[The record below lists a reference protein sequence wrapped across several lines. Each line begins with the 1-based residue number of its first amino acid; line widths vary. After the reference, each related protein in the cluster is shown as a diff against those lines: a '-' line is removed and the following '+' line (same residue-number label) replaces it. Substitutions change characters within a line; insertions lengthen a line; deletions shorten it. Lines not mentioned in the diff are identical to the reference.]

1 MFLIKSWFK
10 SNHSSL
16 TLWVHKRWF
25 PLKVKWIL
33 TYIFLSLRI
42 LFVRIPVKVAPVQAT
57 QYVKLGS
64 LIKGIDVFAMK
75 GCTKELIVFKVNL
88 GVLLMLKKRRTNIK
102 KAKANKKKKHK
113 IWQAASFKKKMIKN
127 KFMYFWSSQ
136 WCFSRLITSQGK

>member
-42 LFVRIPVKVAPVQAT
+42 LFFRIPVKAVPVQAT

-88 GVLLMLKKRRTNIK
+88 GVILMLKKRRTNIK
-102 KAKANKKKKHK
+102 KAKANKKKNIKYGKQRLLRRKWSRTNLCIFDHLND
-113 IWQAASFKKKMIKN
+113 ASPD
-127 KFMYFWSSQ
+127 W
-136 WCFSRLITSQGK
+136 

>member
-16 TLWVHKRWF
+16 TLCIHKRWF

-42 LFVRIPVKVAPVQAT
+42 LFFRISVKAAPVQAT

-75 GCTKELIVFKVNL
+75 GWTRELIVFKVNL
-88 GVLLMLKKRRTNIK
+88 GVILMLKKRRTNIK
-102 KAKANKKKKHK
+102 KAKANKKKTKYGK
-113 IWQAASFKKKMIKN
+113 QRLLRRK
-127 KFMYFWSSQ
+127 WSRTNLCIFYHLNDVSPD
-136 WCFSRLITSQGK
+136 W

>member
-1 MFLIKSWFK
+1 MFLIKSCFK
-10 SNHSSL
+10 WNHSSL

-42 LFVRIPVKVAPVQAT
+42 LFFRIPVKAAPVQAT

-88 GVLLMLKKRRTNIK
+88 GVILMLKKRRTNIK
-102 KAKANKKKKHK
+102 KAKANKKKHK
-113 IWQAASFKKKMIKN
+113 IWQQRLLRRK
-127 KFMYFWSSQ
+127 WSRTNLCIFYHLNDVSPD
-136 WCFSRLITSQGK
+136 W

>member
-16 TLWVHKRWF
+16 TLCIHKRWF

-42 LFVRIPVKVAPVQAT
+42 LFFRISVKAAPVQAT

-88 GVLLMLKKRRTNIK
+88 GVILMLKKRPTNIK
-102 KAKANKKKKHK
+102 KAKANKKKHK